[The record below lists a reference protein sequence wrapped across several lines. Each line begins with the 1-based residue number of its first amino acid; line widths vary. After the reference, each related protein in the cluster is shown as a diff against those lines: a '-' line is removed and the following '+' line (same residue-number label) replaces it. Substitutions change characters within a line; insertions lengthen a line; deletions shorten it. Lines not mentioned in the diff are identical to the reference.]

1 MRSLIRLTLGM
12 GLAALAA
19 SPAAAQTRD
28 GFFVGLGAGYGWA
41 KLDCDDCLDLASE
54 RESALTGQVRL
65 GTTLTDRVSVGVE
78 MNGWFDSEGDDSVS
92 LFNVT
97 GAFYLY
103 PADSGLFIK
112 AGAGLSRADF
122 DLGGEDLSGLGWGVM
137 AGVGY
142 DFPIGDSSAVTPTAT
157 FWYGK
162 PGDLQFEDI
171 PVLSGFKH
179 NVFEIG
185 VGVTFY

>member
-1 MRSLIRLTLGM
+1 M
-12 GLAALAA
+12 GLVALAA
-19 SPAAAQTRD
+19 GPAGAQTRE
-28 GFFVGLGAGYGWA
+28 GFFVGFGAGYGWA
-41 KLDCDDCLDLASE
+41 KVDCDECDLGESE
-54 RESALTGQVRL
+54 REASVTAHVRL
-65 GTTLTDRVSVGVE
+65 GTTLTERLSVGAE
-78 MNGWFDSEGDDSVS
+78 LNGWFDSEDEDNVA

-122 DLGGEDLSGLGWGVM
+122 DLGGEELSGMGWGVM

-142 DFPIGDSSAVTPTAT
+142 DIPIGDTTAVTPVAT

-171 PVLSGFKH
+171 PVLTGFKH